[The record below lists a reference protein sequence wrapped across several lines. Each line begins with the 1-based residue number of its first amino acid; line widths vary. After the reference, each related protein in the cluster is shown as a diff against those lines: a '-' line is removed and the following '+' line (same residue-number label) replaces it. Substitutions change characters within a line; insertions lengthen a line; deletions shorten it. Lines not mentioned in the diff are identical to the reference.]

1 MPNLRPYFEPKPKPT
16 TTLNPSLVIH
26 QIGRTLW
33 SLEIRMD
40 IHGLVHQPDVK
51 NSFLSGDLS
60 ETVYMHQPLGF
71 VDPRYPHHVC
81 LLQRRLGISVTRDTI
96 GMLLSQKKYVI
107 ELFKRAHMLKYNPTW
122 TFVDLESKL
131 GPEGTPIL
139 DPTLYR
145 RSSLVAYSDADWAG
159 YSATC
164 RSTSGYCVFMGN
176 NILSWSAKRQHT
188 LSCFSAEAEYQGV
201 ANVVAETAWLRNLL

>member
-16 TTLNPSLVIH
+16 TTLNPSLVIY

-40 IHGLVHQPDVK
+40 ISVVKSATIHTVLTLALTKHGLVHQPDVK

-71 VDPRYPHHVC
+71 VDPRYPHHIC
-81 LLQRRLGISVTRDTI
+81 PYMHD
-96 GMLLSQKKYVI
+96 
-107 ELFKRAHMLKYNPTW
+107 P
-122 TFVDLESKL
+122 
-131 GPEGTPIL
+131 L
-139 DPTLYR
+139 DPHSPSLKRILCYVQSTLEFGLQLYAFSG
-145 RSSLVAYSDADWAG
+145 SSLVAYSDADWAG

-188 LSCFSAEAEYQGV
+188 LSCFSAEAEYQAV